1 MTMPFRQS
9 IPQVA
14 VQLLKAGGSFNKMAD
29 RCAQRDAKSLSA
41 SELPA
46 MLGDN
51 ANHPWKP
58 PGGGFE
64 GALTHDVIHGLDF
77 TVPLGIDRQV
87 PEDRLRIA
95 LRGLTKSKRLKFFGV
110 ALQGIELHASDI
122 NWTFGS
128 GTPMSG
134 TAQDLA
140 LVLCGRKLPTGRL
153 EGEPSQQFT
162 GA

>member
-1 MTMPFRQS
+1 MAHMTIPFWQS

-41 SELPA
+41 SELAA

-77 TVPLGIDRQV
+77 TVPVGIDRQV

-95 LRGLTKSKRLKFFGV
+95 LRG
-110 ALQGIELHASDI
+110 
-122 NWTFGS
+122 
-128 GTPMSG
+128 
-134 TAQDLA
+134 
-140 LVLCGRKLPTGRL
+140 
-153 EGEPSQQFT
+153 
-162 GA
+162 

>member
-1 MTMPFRQS
+1 M
-9 IPQVA
+9 
-14 VQLLKAGGSFNKMAD
+14 
-29 RCAQRDAKSLSA
+29 
-41 SELPA
+41 
-46 MLGDN
+46 
-51 ANHPWKP
+51 
-58 PGGGFE
+58 
-64 GALTHDVIHGLDF
+64 THDVIHGLDF